1 MVRIGYAPGM
11 TRLAPILLSLLAFAI
26 ASCGGDDDDD
36 GAPSQADFAQRA
48 NEICRQAEASLE
60 KVGENAETPQDI
72 VEAVDRVIEESRDAV
87 DQLADLDS
95 PEGQAGQTA
104 EEFVEATRKE
114 IEDEGIPALEDLRQ
128 AIESGDQEA
137 VAEAAA
143 RLQNVDSSD
152 SNRAAQEIGADECA
166 EG

>member
-1 MVRIGYAPGM
+1 VVRIGYAPGI

-26 ASCGGDDDDD
+26 ASCGGDDDD

-72 VEAVDRVIEESRDAV
+72 VDAVDRVIEESRDAV
-87 DQLADLDS
+87 DQLADLDR

-104 EEFVEATRKE
+104 EEFVAATRKE
-114 IEDEGIPALEDLRQ
+114 IEDEGIPALEELRD
-128 AIESGDQEA
+128 AIESGDQKA

-143 RLQNVDSSD
+143 RLQNIDSSD
-152 SNRAAQEIGADECA
+152 SNRAAREIGAGECA

>member
-1 MVRIGYAPGM
+1 VVRIGYAPGM

-26 ASCGGDDDDD
+26 VSCGDDDDD

-87 DQLADLDS
+87 DQLADLDR
-95 PEGQAGQTA
+95 PEGQAGQRA

-114 IEDEGIPALEDLRQ
+114 IEDQGIPALEDLRQ
-128 AIESGDQEA
+128 AIESGDQKA
-137 VAEAAA
+137 VEEAAA
-143 RLQNVDSSD
+143 SLQNVDSSG
-152 SNRAAQEIGADECA
+152 SNTAAREIGAGECA

>member
-1 MVRIGYAPGM
+1 M

-26 ASCGGDDDDD
+26 ASCGGGDD
-36 GAPSQADFAQRA
+36 GDAAPSQADFAKRA

-72 VEAVDRVIEESRDAV
+72 VDAVDLVIAESRDAV
-87 DQLADLDS
+87 DELADLDR
-95 PEGQAGQTA
+95 PDGRAGQRV

-114 IEDEGIPALEDLRQ
+114 IEDEGIPALEDLRG
-128 AIESGDQEA
+128 AIESGDQKA
-137 VAEAAA
+137 VGEAAA
-143 RLQNVDSSD
+143 RLQNIDSSD
-152 SNRAAQEIGADECA
+152 SNRAARAIGASACA

>member
-26 ASCGGDDDDD
+26 ASCGGDDDDE
-36 GAPSQADFAQRA
+36 APSQADFAQRA

-60 KVGENAETPQDI
+60 EVGKNAETPQDI
-72 VEAVDRVIEESRDAV
+72 VVAVDRVIEESRVVV
-87 DQLADLDS
+87 DQLADLDR

-128 AIESGDQEA
+128 AIESGDQKA
-137 VAEAAA
+137 VAEAAG